1 MHADTAACLLA
12 GALAAIALP
21 CAAQSV
27 ADLDRIQ
34 SETILYRAEAARAEA
49 LAKARGG
56 TAETADV
63 LPVVRGVF
71 GTGSSLFATFLYP
84 NGASVDAPVNAR
96 IPGGFVVA
104 KVSPTAVE
112 LVRGGT
118 RFSLGF
124 SDQRP
129 MPVTPV
135 APSTSDQGP
144 GAVDPYAR

>member
-1 MHADTAACLLA
+1 MHANAIRLLA
-12 GALAAIALP
+12 IALLAVALP

-34 SETILYRAEAARAEA
+34 SETIMYRAEAARAEA

-56 TAETADV
+56 NAAEPADA

-71 GTGSSLFATFLYP
+71 GSGTALFATFLYP

-112 LVRGGT
+112 LVRGGN
-118 RFSLGF
+118 RYSLGF

-129 MPVTPV
+129 MPL
-135 APSTSDQGP
+135 APAAAAKPNQAPNGE
-144 GAVDPYAR
+144 AYAQ